1 MQPEEAVREF
11 MGDRPGADELTE
23 WRATL
28 EDRLKKLEAERDK
41 GDKASSSLT
50 NKISQLKKQIAA
62 LRQEE
67 AITQFVEDSV
77 RATLRMGSVAEGMEG
92 VEHRVQSESEE

>member
-1 MQPEEAVREF
+1 MNHDEAIREF
-11 MGDRPGADELTE
+11 LGDRPGADELTE

-28 EDRLKKLEAERDK
+28 EDRLQKLKAERDK
-41 GDKASSSLT
+41 SSKATPGLE
-50 NKISQLKKQIAA
+50 NKIRQLEKQISA

-77 RATLRMGSVAEGMEG
+77 RVTLSMGAVVEG
-92 VEHRVQSESEE
+92 VESEGSPPEEE

>member
-1 MQPEEAVREF
+1 MMNSDEAVREF
-11 MGDRPGADELTE
+11 LGDRPGADELTE

-28 EDRLKKLEAERDK
+28 EDRLQKLQAERDK
-41 GDKASSSLT
+41 GVTVSTSLT
-50 NKISQLKKQIAA
+50 NKIRQLEKQIAA

-77 RATLRMGSVAEGMEG
+77 RATLAMGATVEGIE
-92 VEHRVQSESEE
+92 VDEPRATEE

>member
-1 MQPEEAVREF
+1 MNHDEAVREF
-11 MGDRPGADELTE
+11 LGDRPGADELTE

-28 EDRLKKLEAERDK
+28 EDRLKKLQAERDK
-41 GDKASSSLT
+41 ASTASAGLE
-50 NKISQLKKQIAA
+50 NKIRQLEKQISA

-77 RATLRMGSVAEGMEG
+77 RATLAMGAAVEGAELDGLPPT
-92 VEHRVQSESEE
+92 EE

>member
-23 WRATL
+23 WRTTL

-50 NKISQLKKQIAA
+50 SKIAQLKKQIAA

-92 VEHRVQSESEE
+92 NERRVEPESEE

>member
-28 EDRLKKLEAERDK
+28 EDRLKKLEAERDR
-41 GDKASSSLT
+41 GEKASTSLT

-92 VEHRVQSESEE
+92 NERRLEPESEE

>member
-41 GDKASSSLT
+41 GDKVSGGLA
-50 NKISQLKKQIAA
+50 NKITQLKKQIAA

-77 RATLRMGSVAEGMEG
+77 RATLAMGTIAEGMEG
-92 VEHRVQSESEE
+92 AETSRLPDREE

>member
-1 MQPEEAVREF
+1 MKPEEAVREF
-11 MGDRPGADELTE
+11 LGDRPGADELTE

-41 GDKASSSLT
+41 SDKASNGLN
-50 NKISQLKKQIAA
+50 NKIAQLKKQIAA

-77 RATLRMGSVAEGMEG
+77 RVTLAMGTVAEGMEG
-92 VEHRVQSESEE
+92 AEPRELPDHEE

>member
-1 MQPEEAVREF
+1 MQPDEAVRDF
-11 MGDRPGADELTE
+11 LGDRPGAEELTE
-23 WRATL
+23 WRKTL

-41 GDKASSSLT
+41 GDKASSGLT
-50 NKISQLKKQIAA
+50 NKIAQLKKQIAA

-77 RATLRMGSVAEGMEG
+77 RVTLAMGTVAEGMEG
-92 VEHRVQSESEE
+92 AELKELPDHEE